1 MAGGLWAACL
11 FVYDRL
17 HMFRPGFL
25 LSLTILLTLSAGNV
39 CGQSGP
45 KSAADSSSALHDA
58 LSLAENGH
66 CSEALPL
73 LRKSLSQTQTKDR
86 DLKFKTAVNGVRCA
100 MTLHQV
106 DAALEFLRV
115 LSREFPK
122 DPDALYVSVHAYS
135 DLSTMTSQKLA
146 ADAPGSYQAHELLAE
161 AFESRGKWD
170 DAEKEYR
177 GVLQQNPSLPGIHF
191 RLGRLLLSKPNPTPE
206 AANEARQ
213 EFAEELKI
221 DPKNA
226 GAEYVLGEMAR
237 QAQQWDEAISHFS
250 RATKLDPQFGEAFLG
265 LGMSLNAE
273 KQYAG
278 AVAPLET
285 AVKLE
290 PRNPDAHY
298 NLAMAFARSGH
309 KEESEKEFA
318 IHQSLIGER
327 SGNAGQGSSSNQP
340 Q

>member
-1 MAGGLWAACL
+1 
-11 FVYDRL
+11 
-17 HMFRPGFL
+17 MFRHGL
-25 LSLTILLTLSAGNV
+25 LFSLTIFLTLDAGSAYAQATTEGRSEAS
-39 CGQSGP
+39 SGVHN
-45 KSAADSSSALHDA
+45 AV
-58 LSLAENGH
+58 SLAENGH
-66 CSEALPL
+66 CREALPL
-73 LRKSLSQTQTKDR
+73 LRKSIAQTQSKDR
-86 DLKFKTAVNGVRCA
+86 DVRLKSAVNGVRCA

-115 LSREFPK
+115 LTREFPK

-146 ADAPGSYQAHELLAE
+146 ADAPGSYQARELLAE
-161 AFESRGKWD
+161 AFESQGRWD

-177 GVLQQNPSLPGIHF
+177 GVLERDPNLPGIHF
-191 RLGRLLLSKPNPTPE
+191 RLGRLLLSKPNPSPG
-206 AANEARQ
+206 AANRAKQ
-213 EFAEELKI
+213 EFSEELKI
-221 DPKNA
+221 DPRNA

-237 QAQQWDEAISHFS
+237 QAQQWDEAVSHFS
-250 RATKLDPQFGEAFLG
+250 RAVKLDPQFGEAFLG

-273 KQYAG
+273 KQYAD

-318 IHQSLIGER
+318 IHQNLIGER
-327 SGNAGQGSSSNQP
+327 SGNAGQGTPSNQP